1 MDDGFCV
8 IEFLDGPHG
17 PLSDYVHVLA
27 NAAYERNAGIP
38 DVVGKRVREMVSEQ
52 AANDWTAHYREV
64 LVTGKSTRFERE
76 LEETG
81 RYLSLS
87 SFRVE
92 PPELRQVAVLFQDV
106 TERRKAELELR
117 ELNQTLERRVAD
129 LRGAIAP
136 DGGLPGGEFDKL
148 FSAVWDV
155 NRSSVD
161 VPFSRLAS
169 LVTRSSGGEQN
180 SPEPSDAPARL

>member
-117 ELNQTLERRVAD
+117 ELNRTLERRVAEALAEKRLWAD
-129 LRGAIAP
+129 LIEGTDAFVQVTDLEGRWLAINSAAASEFERVFGHRP
-136 DGGLPGGEFDKL
+136 AIGE
-148 FSAVWDV
+148 
-155 NRSSVD
+155 
-161 VPFSRLAS
+161 
-169 LVTRSSGGEQN
+169 
-180 SPEPSDAPARL
+180 